1 MVIKRFLRKVGFS
14 LEYVLGEF
22 EILSVC
28 FSKEDMDIGVLRKI
42 ELLENFGRRSR
53 SRFFLEQEHPSS
65 MTITILYNNMPPYT
79 HFSYAP
85 NHN

>member
-14 LEYVLGEF
+14 LEYVWGEF

-42 ELLENFGRRSR
+42 ELLENFGRRPR
-53 SRFFLEQEHPSS
+53 SRFFLEGEHPSS
-65 MTITILYNNMPPYT
+65 MTITIFYNNMPPYT
-79 HFSYAP
+79 HFSCAP